1 MVATDLVAGLCE
13 RGLDLT
19 RRILVVIDGAKA
31 LCWMNQ

>member
-1 MVATDLVAGLCE
+1 MVVTDLLVGLCE

-19 RRILVVIDGAKA
+19 RPILIVIDGAEA